1 MNHYVNSSNSFYR
14 NEFLVHKPLTESAAR
29 EPIDFDL
36 VRGGDSK

>member
-1 MNHYVNSSNSFYR
+1 MNHYVNWANSIG
-14 NEFLVHKPLTESAAR
+14 NGEFLVHKPLTESAAR